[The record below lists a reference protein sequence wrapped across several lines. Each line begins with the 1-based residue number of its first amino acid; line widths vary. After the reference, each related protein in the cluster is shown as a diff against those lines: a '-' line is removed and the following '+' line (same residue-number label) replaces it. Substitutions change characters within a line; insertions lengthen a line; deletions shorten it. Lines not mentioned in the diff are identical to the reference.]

1 MHLKRIFV
9 LLLLSSFS
17 GVSFAEKVSP
27 DDILG
32 FWLSAKKTGVVEI
45 TKNGEEYEGKL
56 VWIKDIHD
64 GKVTDKFDDENPDD
78 ALKKRSLKGLKILH
92 GFKFKDEEW
101 TDGKIYDPESGK
113 TYSSFMKLENKTQL
127 NLRGYIGISLFGRTS
142 EWTRQKSSIPDA
154 YQK

>member
-1 MHLKRIFV
+1 MHLKKIFV

-17 GVSFAEKVSP
+17 TASFAEKVLT

-45 TKNGEEYEGKL
+45 YKNDDKYEGKL

-64 GKVTDKFDDENPDD
+64 GKVKDKFDDENPDEK
-78 ALKKRSLKGLKILH
+78 LKKRSLQGLKILD
-92 GFKFKDEEW
+92 GFTFKDGQW
-101 TDGKIYDPESGK
+101 SDGKIYDPESGK
-113 TYSSFMKLENKTQL
+113 TYSSFMKLENKNQI

-142 EWTRQKSSIPDA
+142 EWTRQKASTPDQ